1 MASIRSQVLATL
13 AGHLSALQASF
24 GVSALSVFGSVA
36 RGDDRPDSDVDVLVE
51 FDRPVTLFDLAAL
64 QSHLSQLLG
73 RHVDVGTPGGLRE
86 RVRAEVLRESVRV
99 A

>member
-1 MASIRSQVLATL
+1 MPSIRSQVLATL
-13 AGHLSALQASF
+13 AGHLPALRTSF
-24 GVSALSVFGSVA
+24 GVASISLFGSVA
-36 RGDDRPDSDVDVLVE
+36 RSDDRPDSDVDLLVE

-86 RVRAEVLRESVRV
+86 RVRDEILRECVRV